1 MQAQDLHAWLR
12 LTLTPGIG
20 RTKARQLLAAFGWPS
35 AVFEQDLPQLRA
47 LVGAAPA
54 QALLA
59 PTPDTTLAAVA
70 ATQAWLEASP
80 QHHILALGDPLY
92 PQELL
97 ETADPPLL
105 LHVLGQL
112 AALQPQVH
120 RLAVVGSRNP
130 TAQGVENA
138 RQFAQALASSGVCV
152 VSGLA
157 LGIDAAAHEGALQ
170 GDGITVAVVG
180 TGLDRVYPRQHR
192 DLAHRIAAQGALV
205 SEYPIGTAPLSAH
218 FPQRN
223 RIISGLSR
231 GTLVVEAA
239 LQSGSLITA
248 RTALE
253 QGRDVYAI
261 PGSIHAPQAKG
272 CHELI
277 KQGAQ
282 LVESAADILGPWGTG
297 PAPAPAAAPPARD
310 TQQALL
316 LAALGHDPIGL
327 DALQARSGWPV
338 PDLQAALLTLELDG
352 MVQRLPGGLYARLVR
367 A

>member
-1 MQAQDLHAWLR
+1 MLDQDLGAWLR
-12 LTLTPGIG
+12 LTSTPGIG
-20 RTKARQLLAAFGWPS
+20 RVKARRLLAAFGWPS
-35 AVFEQDLPQLRA
+35 AVFDQTPSA
-47 LVGAAPA
+47 LEPVVGMALAHR
-54 QALLA
+54 LLA
-59 PTPDTTLAAVA
+59 PPSSDTQATLLN
-70 ATQAWLEASP
+70 TQAWLAEAENR
-80 QHHILALGDPLY
+80 HVVAVGDPAY
-92 PQELL
+92 PADLL

-105 LHVLGQL
+105 LYVLGQL
-112 AALQPQVH
+112 QVLNPTVH

-138 RQFAQALASSGVCV
+138 RQFARALGEAGVCV
-152 VSGLA
+152 VSGLS
-157 LGIDAAAHEGALQ
+157 LGIDAAAHQGALA
-170 GDGITVAVVG
+170 GGGSTIAVVG

-192 DLAHRIAAQGALV
+192 DLAHAIAANGALV
-205 SEYPIGTAPLSAH
+205 SEYPIGTGPLAAH

-239 LQSGSLITA
+239 LKSGSLITA

-282 LVESAADILGPWGTG
+282 LVESAADILGFDHPTTG
-297 PAPAPAAAPPARD
+297 AGPNTPKASPDQEHAP
-310 TQQALL
+310 L
-316 LAALGHDPIGL
+316 LAAMGHDPMGL
-327 DALQARSGWPV
+327 DTLQARTGWSVEALQAS
-338 PDLQAALLTLELDG
+338 LLTLELEG
-352 MVQRLPGGLYARLVR
+352 RVQRLPGGLYAPLVR